1 MSQQKIEKWPQ
12 EMHILLLFFLNEN
25 TKSHPLLS
33 LRLLILAIEM

>member
-12 EMHILLLFFLNEN
+12 EMHILLFFKNEN

>member
-12 EMHILLLFFLNEN
+12 KMHILLFFFYEY
-25 TKSHPLLS
+25 TKSHALLT